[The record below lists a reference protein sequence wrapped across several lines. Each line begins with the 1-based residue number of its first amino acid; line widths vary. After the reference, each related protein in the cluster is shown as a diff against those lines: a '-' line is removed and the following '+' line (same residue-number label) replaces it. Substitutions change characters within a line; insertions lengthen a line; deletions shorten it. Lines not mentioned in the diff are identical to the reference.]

1 MFQYFVLFGND
12 LDIRWIVIICLLS
25 EQTVLDLWWFKIF
38 KLYDST
44 KEIHFQKK
52 PYVEF
57 EFWSFV
63 QASICGTILFHVAE
77 QWQWTIAPSPQSAM
91 QSWGSTATT
100 LTTILY
106 PHNCLFFTFSVLFNK
121 LHEIFNSLL

>member
-12 LDIRWIVIICLLS
+12 LDIWLIVIICLLS

-63 QASICGTILFHVAE
+63 QASICGTILFYVAE
-77 QWQWTIAPSPQSAM
+77 Q
-91 QSWGSTATT
+91 
-100 LTTILY
+100 
-106 PHNCLFFTFSVLFNK
+106 
-121 LHEIFNSLL
+121 